1 QAIVMRDDQKTVFVP
16 DKDGYVKRKVIDVGY
31 MDDKIAEVKGGLEEN
46 ELIVTEGHNKLR
58 EGSQIKMDKKAG
70 K

>member
-1 QAIVMRDDQKTVFVP
+1 
-16 DKDGYVKRKVIDVGY
+16 
-31 MDDKIAEVKGGLEEN
+31 MDDKIAEIKAGLEEN
-46 ELIVTEGHNKLR
+46 DLIVIEGHNKLR